1 MVKYI
6 PMLNQEVIGPHVEGM
21 YIVSDVNSAISNAS
35 MDSFANYYNLAF
47 DNLFLIQK
55 IKMQVPLIEKISLRD

>member
-1 MVKYI
+1 M

-35 MDSFANYYNLAF
+35 MDSFVIIILWLLTIYF
-47 DNLFLIQK
+47 
-55 IKMQVPLIEKISLRD
+55 